1 MKVETTCGWIE
12 GVREGRFEVFK
23 NIPFAAPPIGPLRF
37 KPPQLPQKWDGV
49 RDCTAYGP
57 RAVQDRSKPEN
68 AGAWM
73 SEADCLNLNVWTP
86 GVDQQKRPVL
96 VHIHGGGLC
105 WGANSDAGSEGQRF
119 AQDREIVVVSIQYR
133 LGVLGYLHLRH
144 LLGEEYAQSGNC
156 GLLDQVAA
164 LRWVQENIERFGGDP
179 ENVTI
184 MGQSAGGRS
193 VGGLLVTP
201 EAKGL
206 FHKAIL
212 QSGAIQ
218 SVHDEKTA
226 RELTRQILEAFGLQ
240 EEDAA
245 QLLEM
250 PAEALIVRQNRL
262 DDGRILVHYFG
273 PVIDGITITQR
284 PEDVIA
290 GGVLGN
296 MPLLVGSNRD
306 EMCPP
311 PSEEAF
317 TPAYVALK
325 LNSFGANRPH
335 VEAQYQKLKETQG
348 GPLAMANTLTQ
359 YVYGN
364 QALALAALAAK
375 AGGPVWLYRWDH
387 DQNRVPAAAHATEM
401 AYIFGG
407 GVEQPDKGY
416 PDTEENHKLAK
427 LMNDI
432 WTGFVQR
439 GEPSAPGLPD
449 WPPYRKEGM
458 GTRMHL
464 CPQPYTE
471 EFDLARGY
479 DKEMPYQVM
488 RYE

>member
-164 LRWVQENIERFGGDP
+164 LRWVRENIERFGGDP

-201 EAKGL
+201 QAKGL

-226 RELTRQILEAFGLQ
+226 RALTRQILEAFGLQ
-240 EEDAA
+240 EGDAA
-245 QLLEM
+245 
-250 PAEALIVRQNRL
+250 
-262 DDGRILVHYFG
+262 
-273 PVIDGITITQR
+273 
-284 PEDVIA
+284 
-290 GGVLGN
+290 
-296 MPLLVGSNRD
+296 
-306 EMCPP
+306 
-311 PSEEAF
+311 
-317 TPAYVALK
+317 
-325 LNSFGANRPH
+325 
-335 VEAQYQKLKETQG
+335 
-348 GPLAMANTLTQ
+348 
-359 YVYGN
+359 
-364 QALALAALAAK
+364 
-375 AGGPVWLYRWDH
+375 
-387 DQNRVPAAAHATEM
+387 
-401 AYIFGG
+401 
-407 GVEQPDKGY
+407 
-416 PDTEENHKLAK
+416 
-427 LMNDI
+427 
-432 WTGFVQR
+432 
-439 GEPSAPGLPD
+439 
-449 WPPYRKEGM
+449 
-458 GTRMHL
+458 
-464 CPQPYTE
+464 
-471 EFDLARGY
+471 
-479 DKEMPYQVM
+479 
-488 RYE
+488 